1 MSNPWRIAA
10 DLGAKTPASR
20 NRAADFLRAAS
31 ILVVV
36 LGHWLMAAPWMDQD
50 GSHIDH
56 MLAVSS
62 WTQWLTWGL
71 QVMPVFFFVGGFS
84 NGVTWEAARRDGLPY
99 RDWLDGRLRR
109 LLGPVML
116 LLTFWLVGAAIGF
129 QAGVP
134 ADMIRI
140 GSQVALIPTWFLAV
154 YLVVMFFV
162 PVTRAAWRRWGMA
175 SFWAPALAA
184 AAFDYGYFALGWRGP
199 GWTNYLLVWTA
210 VHQLG
215 YAWHAGR
222 FGGAGRAALWA
233 VGGLAALILL
243 TEFGPYPRSMVGVP
257 HEEVSNTTPPHLPLL
272 ALAALQFGLAMLAER
287 PLRRWL
293 ERPGPWTATVLVNGM
308 IMTVY
313 LWHSTVMMLLFG
325 LAILLGGL
333 GLWLEPGS
341 GVWWLGRVPWIAV
354 FLVGLLPFLGV
365 FGRFE
370 RSAGRGVATAA
381 WRQILGGLLSCAG
394 LARLAY
400 AGAGADNPLGLAWVS
415 FALAFSGALL
425 AGLLRLPLRAP
436 APRPRP

>member
-84 NGVTWEAARRDGLPY
+84 NGVTWEAARRDGLPFAG
-99 RDWLDGRLRR
+99 WLDGRLRR
-109 LLGPVML
+109 LTGPLLPL
-116 LLTFWLVGAAIGF
+116 LLFWAAGVVIGH

-162 PVTRAAWRRWGMA
+162 PVTRAAWRRWGMG
-175 SFWAPALAA
+175 SFWAPAIAA
-184 AAFDYGYFALGWRGP
+184 AAFDYGYFELGWRAP
-199 GWTNYLLVWTA
+199 GWANYLLVWVA

-215 YAWHAGR
+215 YAWHAGH
-222 FGGAGRAALWA
+222 FAKPGRAALWA
-233 VGGLAALILL
+233 AAGLAALLLL

-272 ALAALQFGLAMLAER
+272 ALAAFQFGLAMLLER

-293 ERPGPWTATVLVNGM
+293 ERPGPWTGTVLVNGT
-308 IMTVY
+308 IMTVF

-325 LAILLGGL
+325 LSILVGGF

-341 GVWWLGRVPWIAV
+341 AGWWLGRIPWLAV
-354 FLVGLLPFLGV
+354 FLLGLLPFLGV

-370 RSAGRGVATAA
+370 RPRAGGAPAAA
-381 WRQILGGLLSCAG
+381 WRQILGGALSCGG
-394 LARLAY
+394 LGMLAY
-400 AGAGADNPLGLAWVS
+400 AGAGADNLAGLAWLPFMLV
-415 FALAFSGALL
+415 FAGPALAR
-425 AGLLRLPLRAP
+425 AGRRH
-436 APRPRP
+436 

>member
-1 MSNPWRIAA
+1 MPSPWRIAGELA
-10 DLGAKTPASR
+10 AQTPPTR

-36 LGHWLMAAPWMDQD
+36 FGHWLMAAPFMRED

-56 MLAVSS
+56 MLAVSP

-99 RDWLDGRLRR
+99 AAWLDGRLRR
-109 LLGPVML
+109 LLGPVMPL
-116 LLTFWLVGAAIGF
+116 LAFWAVGAAIGAA
-129 QAGVP
+129 AGVP

-140 GSQVALIPTWFLAV
+140 GSQVALVPTWFLAV

-162 PVTRAAWRRWGMA
+162 PLTRAAWRRFGML

-184 AAFDYGYFALGWRGP
+184 AAFDYGYFALELRAP
-199 GWTNYLLVWTA
+199 GWTNYLLVWIA

-215 YAWHAGR
+215 YAWHAGH
-222 FGGAGRAALWA
+222 FAKPGRAALWA
-233 VGGLAALILL
+233 AAGFVALLGL

-272 ALAALQFGLAMLAER
+272 ALAALQFGLAMLGEK

-293 ERPGPWTATVLVNGM
+293 ERRGPWTATVLVNGM
-308 IMTVY
+308 IMTVF
-313 LWHSTVMMLLFG
+313 LWHSTMMMLVFG
-325 LAILLGGL
+325 LAILLGGV
-333 GLWLEPGS
+333 GLWLEPGT
-341 GVWWLGRVPWIAV
+341 GAWWLGRIPWVAC
-354 FLVGLLPFLGV
+354 FLICLLPFLAL

-370 RSAGRGVATAA
+370 RPKGGGPATAA
-381 WRQILGGLLSCAG
+381 RRQILGGCGLCAG
-394 LARLAY
+394 LALLAY
-400 AGAGADNPLGLAWVS
+400 GGAGADNAVGFAWMPFALCFAGAGLAGV
-415 FALAFSGALL
+415 
-425 AGLLRLPLRAP
+425 LRWP
-436 APRPRP
+436 ARVIPEA